1 MEPTQL
7 GRPAHAILTHY
18 LISSQAPEINNN
30 QSEIPTFDKLVE
42 FLDNQTKILQRAP
55 TTAAAGGGAASASRS
70 AVRPRSNNKNPP
82 PHYNAYVSTV
92 DSNSAHKC
100 LCTNIVHHHLFKC
113 PEFHKMSPHE
123 RFQAAKNL
131 NGCINCLS
139 TKHKIASCQSAS
151 GCRVCKQKHHSLLHF
166 NRESNPSPALQNL
179 TTVPPRAAVI
189 DSVGGG
195 GGGGASLTSQPADAK
210 SSVPAQA
217 DVALCSTFI
226 AAPRPC
232 VLNAAAAQSSTP
244 QCNTPTTV
252 LLATAMVAT
261 YDSKGNKQFVRV
273 LLDSASQSHFITS
286 ECCDRLGLRQ
296 NTIQRTTVRGF
307 GGTER
312 ASHGTVDLQFFSR
325 FNNNIKYKINSLVV
339 DKITDNLPTA
349 YVDSTALPYLNKIA
363 LADDHFATPNKI
375 DVLIGASLFPHLI
388 LPDDVVSSGPSG
400 PPAIHTVLGYVL
412 MGVVPALAARPA
424 CVTSCCAIVP
434 QQPMDHL
441 ITRFWELEEVPGSPV
456 QHPTDVEC
464 EHFYRSTTE
473 RDPVT
478 GRYTVAL
485 PFDKDVFLLGDSYNI
500 ARKRFLC
507 LEKKLEASLELR
519 AAYDDV
525 IKDYIS
531 KGYVEPLTV
540 PPQASSDDLSP
551 SYIIPHHGV
560 LREDKSTTKLR
571 PVLNASCKTS
581 SGVSLNEV
589 LHSGPNLQGDLFKII
604 LNFRL
609 HAVAMTAD
617 CKQMFLQIMLRES
630 DRRYQRI
637 LYRFN
642 PNDPLVLY
650 QFNRVC
656 FGLKSSPF
664 HALRTVQQLVD
675 DDGAEYPRAAEIVP
689 SCLYMDDIAF
699 SVDTEQEAV
708 DAAKQLIQM
717 FKGTQWDLVKWNSNS
732 QYALNE
738 LPASHK
744 IPTEVEF
751 DKATEHKIL
760 GLGWSTDNDDFYFK
774 IDPPDLDSVC
784 TKRTIMST
792 IARLWDRMGFVAPTV
807 LVAKLLIKK
816 LWQLKVDWDE
826 VPPDQVVRLWR
837 QFCRELPALNEI
849 KIPRCLSVATGC
861 EVTLVGF
868 ADASE
873 QAQGG
878 VVYVHVA
885 SPSGNVVR
893 LLCAKS
899 KIAPTPPHTIARMEL
914 CAVLLLSKLLRSV
927 LETYNSRIPIKV
939 RAYTDSKV
947 ALYWIKNPPHRWQTF
962 VANRVIKINE
972 NVSAENFHHVAGTDN
987 PADCLSRGVDP
998 SKLKTHPLWFNGPS
1012 WLASNASQWPSFD
1025 EVNDSTLDDVPEQRN
1040 LVHAVLTP
1048 ADECSIYPAASRSSS
1063 WTKLLRI
1070 VVYICRVL
1078 KLLPRREPTCITAT
1092 DLEYA
1097 ETKLLQILQNKHFK
1111 DELLNIKNDL
1121 PVSPVLNKL
1130 RPFLHNDLIRV
1141 GGRLSNSDLDF
1152 DNQHPVLLP
1161 RDDHAVNLII
1171 QYYHKKYLHAGP
1183 ELLLSLLRQKY
1194 WILSARRVVRRI
1206 VHQCNVCFRARPR
1219 PTYPL
1224 MADLPDC
1231 RTKQVTKP
1239 FTHTGCDYAGPIAYT
1254 PVRRRGAK
1262 AMKAYICVF
1271 TCLTTRA
1278 LHIEVATDLS
1288 TAGFLAALK
1297 RFLSRRGPVK
1307 VMHSDRGTNFVGA
1320 NSYLR
1325 DLYKFL
1331 NSDEFS
1337 CSLKQELTENRIEWK
1352 FNCPASPHF
1361 GGCWESMVKV
1371 VKNHL
1376 FKVIGQQLLSYEE
1389 LVTVLAQIESLLNSR
1404 PLTVLSADPA
1414 EPAALTPSHFLHTA
1428 PLLSLPAAEVHDD
1441 NLSLLHRH
1449 SLLDKLVQSFWRRW
1463 RVEYLHGLQT
1473 RQKWNVPSSAII
1485 PGTVVV
1491 IIDDNAPPLS
1501 WPLAIVD
1508 KVHPSRDGVTR
1519 VVTVRTARGTYAR
1532 PVQQST
1538 SRPRVV
1544 RRGCEES
1551 ELEDDEPTS
1560 IDHLLLL
1567 CHGVGSACDMRFRG
1581 VEEVV
1586 DDFRATSMQLIQG
1599 HYRSS
1604 YENGTI
1610 GRIEVLPI
1618 SWHSTLHSG
1627 DSGVDRRLARITLD
1641 SIPRLRSFTNDTVLD
1656 VLFYTSPMYCQ
1667 TIIDTVCKEINR
1679 IYELFKS
1686 RNPGFTG
1693 GVSLGGHSLGSVIL
1707 YDLLCHQ
1714 VDETSPT
1721 SPAKTL
1727 LGGAGAGPPS
1737 ITYPALHFR
1746 PAALYALGSPIAMFE
1761 CIRGVEHLGPEF
1773 RLPTCPRLFNI
1784 FHPYDPVAYRI
1795 EPLINPQ
1802 LKEVPPSLIPHHKG
1816 RKRMHLELKETVA
1829 RVGAD
1834 LKQKLVESIKSTW
1847 ASVWRTP
1854 PPNTL
1859 LLEKKLV
1866 ESIKSTWAS
1875 VWRTNTLLLE
1885 KVVEEELEKE
1895 VNKEEEAIDT
1905 PPASPAP
1912 VVCPNSLVARYV
1924 YQFSY
1929 PSFSEHPVF
1938 MIIQDVSQLLGALN
1952 GGARVDHVL
1961 QEAPFEMINEYLF
1974 AMSSHVGYW

>member
-1 MEPTQL
+1 MRVYRVTTRAGVSSSNGSSSVPVETPPARRGRRPERAAPPRPGRGCRALPPHFFIISRSGACSVHLQPNTSCAPAAPPPL
-7 GRPAHAILTHY
+7 GDTLPKD
-18 LISSQAPEINNN
+18 ISSRSDSNYAACAHQHINNY
-30 QSEIPTFDKLVE
+30 
-42 FLDNQTKILQRAP
+42 
-55 TTAAAGGGAASASRS
+55 
-70 AVRPRSNNKNPP
+70 
-82 PHYNAYVSTV
+82 H
-92 DSNSAHKC
+92 C
-100 LCTNIVHHHLFKC
+100 
-113 PEFHKMSPHE
+113 SP
-123 RFQAAKNL
+123 
-131 NGCINCLS
+131 S
-139 TKHKIASCQSAS
+139 
-151 GCRVCKQKHHSLLHF
+151 
-166 NRESNPSPALQNL
+166 NL

-500 ARKRFLC
+500 ARKRFSC
-507 LEKKLEASLELR
+507 LEKKLEASPELR

-560 LREDKSTTKLR
+560 LREDKSTALLR
-571 PVLNASCKTS
+571 PVLDASCKTS

-717 FKGTQWDLVKWNSNS
+717 FKGAQWDLVKWNSNS

-826 VPPDQVVRLWR
+826 VPPNQVVRLWR

-927 LETYNSRIPIKV
+927 LETYNSRIPIRV

-947 ALYWIKNPPHRWQTF
+947 ALYWIKNSPHRWQTF

-998 SKLKTHPLWFNGPS
+998 SKLKAHPLWFNGPS

-1025 EVNDSTLDDVPEQRN
+1025 EVNDSTLDVVPEQRN

-1070 VVYICRVL
+1070 IVYICRVL
-1078 KLLPRREPTCITAT
+1078 KLLPRRKPTCITAT

-1097 ETKLLQILQNKHFK
+1097 ETILLQILQNKHFK

-1141 GGRLSNSDLDF
+1141 GGRFSNSDLDF
-1152 DNQHPVLLP
+1152 DNQHPILLP

-1288 TAGFLAALK
+1288 TASFLAALK

-1389 LVTVLAQIESLLNSR
+1389 LVTVLAQIESVLNSR

-1449 SLLDKLVQSFWRRW
+1449 SLLDKLVQSFWRRG

-1532 PVQQST
+1532 PV
-1538 SRPRVV
+1538 V
-1544 RRGCEES
+1544 R
-1551 ELEDDEPTS
+1551 
-1560 IDHLLLL
+1560 L
-1567 CHGVGSACDMRFRG
+1567 CP
-1581 VEEVV
+1581 
-1586 DDFRATSMQLIQG
+1586 
-1599 HYRSS
+1599 
-1604 YENGTI
+1604 
-1610 GRIEVLPI
+1610 LP
-1618 SWHSTLHSG
+1618 
-1627 DSGVDRRLARITLD
+1627 
-1641 SIPRLRSFTNDTVLD
+1641 
-1656 VLFYTSPMYCQ
+1656 
-1667 TIIDTVCKEINR
+1667 
-1679 IYELFKS
+1679 
-1686 RNPGFTG
+1686 
-1693 GVSLGGHSLGSVIL
+1693 
-1707 YDLLCHQ
+1707 
-1714 VDETSPT
+1714 
-1721 SPAKTL
+1721 
-1727 LGGAGAGPPS
+1727 
-1737 ITYPALHFR
+1737 
-1746 PAALYALGSPIAMFE
+1746 
-1761 CIRGVEHLGPEF
+1761 
-1773 RLPTCPRLFNI
+1773 
-1784 FHPYDPVAYRI
+1784 
-1795 EPLINPQ
+1795 
-1802 LKEVPPSLIPHHKG
+1802 
-1816 RKRMHLELKETVA
+1816 
-1829 RVGAD
+1829 
-1834 LKQKLVESIKSTW
+1834 
-1847 ASVWRTP
+1847 
-1854 PPNTL
+1854 
-1859 LLEKKLV
+1859 
-1866 ESIKSTWAS
+1866 
-1875 VWRTNTLLLE
+1875 
-1885 KVVEEELEKE
+1885 
-1895 VNKEEEAIDT
+1895 
-1905 PPASPAP
+1905 
-1912 VVCPNSLVARYV
+1912 
-1924 YQFSY
+1924 
-1929 PSFSEHPVF
+1929 
-1938 MIIQDVSQLLGALN
+1938 SQ
-1952 GGARVDHVL
+1952 
-1961 QEAPFEMINEYLF
+1961 
-1974 AMSSHVGYW
+1974 